1 MDMKAW
7 RSILTQRTGV
17 VALELDT
24 VAGRVALVGGRGGD
38 AADPSS
44 RPGCALEAAGSA
56 ACREALAEWVRA
68 SGVAGLRCRIAL
80 GASFFRCDSTTLPNM
95 SDEELASSARF
106 EAIDRFGLD
115 ESQSVIQHIPMGS
128 AAGRRHV
135 ALLAA
140 RSDQVRQAAEITL
153 AAGLLPES
161 IEHSALTAARGALR
175 WESAMAGEFVSA
187 LHIESSIATLSVWR
201 AGSLVAVRTMAG
213 DWNVS
218 PNKVPMQ
225 ESGALDTI
233 PLEPVAA
240 PCSWRWS
247 ALAEETLRALRQSCG
262 ESSWPSC
269 LAISGAAAAEP
280 ELIRAVGGVCGVPT
294 VAVECGQWGLAGLRC
309 TGPSW
314 ASLAGSVV
322 VDSPATQE
330 RRAA

>member
-1 MDMKAW
+1 MKVW
-7 RSILTQRTGV
+7 NNILTQRTGL

-38 AADPSS
+38 ASGPSNL
-44 RPGCALEAAGSA
+44 PGCDLEAAGSA
-56 ACREALAEWVRA
+56 ACREALVEWVRA
-68 SGVAGLRCRIAL
+68 SGAAGLRCRIAL

-115 ESQSVIQHIPMGS
+115 ESQSVIQHIAMGS
-128 AAGRRHV
+128 SAGRRHV

-140 RSDQVRQAAEITL
+140 RSDQVRRAAEITL
-153 AAGLLPES
+153 EAGLLPES

-187 LHIESSIATLSVWR
+187 LHIESSVATLSVWR

-218 PNKVPMQ
+218 SNGKLQAQ
-225 ESGALDTI
+225 EPEALDAI

-269 LAISGAAAAEP
+269 LAISGGAAAEP

-294 VAVECGQWGLAGLRC
+294 VAVECGQWKLSGLRF

-322 VDSPATQE
+322 VDSVATQE

>member
-1 MDMKAW
+1 MKVW
-7 RSILTQRTGV
+7 NNILTQRTGL

-38 AADPSS
+38 ASGPSNL
-44 RPGCALEAAGSA
+44 PGCDLEAAGSA
-56 ACREALAEWVRA
+56 ACREALVEWVRA
-68 SGVAGLRCRIAL
+68 SGAAGLRCRIAL

-115 ESQSVIQHIPMGS
+115 ESQSVIQHIAMGS
-128 AAGRRHV
+128 SAGRRHV

-140 RSDQVRQAAEITL
+140 RSDQVRRAAEITL
-153 AAGLLPES
+153 EAGLLPES

-187 LHIESSIATLSVWR
+187 LHIESSVATLSVWR

-218 PNKVPMQ
+218 SNGKLQAQ
-225 ESGALDTI
+225 EPEALDAI

-247 ALAEETLRALRQSCG
+247 ALAEETLRALRRSCG

-269 LAISGAAAAEP
+269 LAISGGAAAEP

-294 VAVECGQWGLAGLRC
+294 VAVECGQWKLSGLRC

-322 VDSPATQE
+322 VDSVATQE